1 MPATAAGTPPARSPP
16 RRLDGGKR
24 PGPGHIVGMTD
35 TAAVRHVL
43 DIHPWD
49 APHADGGH
57 DLRGEY
63 VERFWLPILGPS
75 TLVLVRRIARGLD
88 HAPGGFRIDLEL
100 TAAALGLGTAQGK
113 KGPLPRALHRA
124 QTFGFA
130 RPVGTDKVAFRT
142 RAATLTVRQL
152 ERLPHIVQAAHEGF
166 AEPATV
172 R

>member
-1 MPATAAGTPPARSPP
+1 M
-16 RRLDGGKR
+16 
-24 PGPGHIVGMTD
+24 
-35 TAAVRHVL
+35 
-43 DIHPWD
+43 
-49 APHADGGH
+49 
-57 DLRGEY
+57 
-63 VERFWLPILGPS
+63 VERFIREAQAATQMNHENVVKFYDFALDPDEGYYYIMEYLEGESLRTVLDRSGRLPWDETREIL
-75 TLVLVRRIARGLD
+75 LQIARGLD

-152 ERLPHIVQAAHEGF
+152 ARLPHIVQAAHEGF
-166 AEPATV
+166 AEPATL